1 MANAMNDGH
10 LEMCIQSKNGCN
22 FVVICDFFLVTP
34 WDDNVATLK
43 NNCELLTFCC
53 KMENQWIR
61 NKGESRLLMKI
72 SQLPE
77 SKKLVPIK
85 LIDY

>member
-10 LEMCIQSKNGCN
+10 LEMCIQSENGCN
-22 FVVICDFFLVTP
+22 FVVICDFFLWHP
-34 WDDNVATLK
+34 EMIMWQPKK